1 MSKLFRNLIKK
12 KKTPERHR
20 STIADD
26 RKHILT
32 SKSGFYLR
40 EAYKTLR
47 TNVNFALA
55 DTEGCKV
62 ILVTSAMQSE
72 GKSLTALNLAISL
85 AQTEA
90 KVLIIDCDLRRPK
103 LNRLLGTSA
112 NIGLSNLL
120 MDPKKLTGT
129 IFKHEQLGI
138 SVILSGDIPP
148 NPSELLASA
157 RMQSLIT
164 ALRGKYDYIIIDT
177 PPVDMVIDSVVL
189 APMSDGVLFV
199 VKADQSERGA
209 VIHAMEQL
217 EYAKAKVL
225 GFVFNG
231 MNSESGSGYG
241 KYRYK
246 KYGRYGYGRYGYGKY
261 GYGRYGYERH
271 GYGYGYQSRPETA
284 SAEPFNPADYS
295 ELS

>member
-1 MSKLFRNLIKK
+1 MSELFYKKLKK
-12 KKTPERHR
+12 KKSDEKRR
-20 STIADD
+20 ATIAED
-26 RKHILT
+26 RKYILT
-32 SKSGFYLR
+32 SKSGFYIR

-85 AQTEA
+85 AQTES

-103 LNRLLGTSA
+103 LNRLLGASA

-120 MDPKKLTGT
+120 MDPKKLSG
-129 IFKHEQLGI
+129 IVLKHEQLGI

-157 RMQSLIT
+157 KMQTLIT
-164 ALRGKYDYIIIDT
+164 VLRSEYDYIIIDT

-189 APMSDGVLFV
+189 APLCDGVLFV
-199 VKADQSERGA
+199 VKADHSERGA

-241 KYRYK
+241 KYRYQ
-246 KYGRYGYGRYGYGKY
+246 KYARYGYGKY
-261 GYGRYGYERH
+261 GYGKYGYNRY
-271 GYGYGYQSRPETA
+271 GYGYGYQSKTESEA
-284 SAEPFNPADYS
+284 STPPQQQ
-295 ELS
+295 L

>member
-1 MSKLFRNLIKK
+1 MSSLFHNHSKFKK
-12 KKTPERHR
+12 KHSDEKKR
-20 STIADD
+20 STIAED
-26 RKHILT
+26 RTHILT

-72 GKSLTALNLAISL
+72 GKSLTALNLAISI

-103 LNRLLGTSA
+103 LHRLLGATS

-120 MDPKKLTGT
+120 MDPKKLNVT
-129 IFKHEQLGI
+129 INKLENLGV
-138 SVILSGDIPP
+138 SVLLSGDIPP

-157 RMQSLIT
+157 RMQTLIT
-164 ALRGKYDYIIIDT
+164 ALRTKYDYIIIDT
-177 PPVDMVIDSVVL
+177 PPVDMVIDPVVL
-189 APMSDGVLFV
+189 APLTDGVLFV
-199 VKADQSERGA
+199 IKADQSERGA
-209 VIHAMEQL
+209 VIHAMEQM

-231 MNSESGSGYG
+231 MNPESGSGYG
-241 KYRYK
+241 KYRYS
-246 KYGRYGYGRYGYGKY
+246 KYRRYGYGYNRY
-261 GYGRYGYERH
+261 
-271 GYGYGYQSRPETA
+271 GYGYGYQARPEPTA
-284 SAEPFNPADYS
+284 SAPAENEP
-295 ELS
+295 